1 MTKSEFVRANPGVK
15 AKALVAL
22 AAEQGITLTAGYV
35 SQIRYN
41 DTKRGKTTRK
51 RLSKSEEK
59 RIAVLG
65 KSPDISGG
73 VSAQALTDLRALI
86 LRLGTEQALP
96 VVQEFF
102 YAKQLGT

>member
-15 AKALVAL
+15 AKALVEI
-22 AAEQGITLTAGYV
+22 AAEQGITLTTGYV

-41 DTKRGKTTRK
+41 DKKHKTPRK

-73 VSAQALTDLRALI
+73 VSAQALIELRALI